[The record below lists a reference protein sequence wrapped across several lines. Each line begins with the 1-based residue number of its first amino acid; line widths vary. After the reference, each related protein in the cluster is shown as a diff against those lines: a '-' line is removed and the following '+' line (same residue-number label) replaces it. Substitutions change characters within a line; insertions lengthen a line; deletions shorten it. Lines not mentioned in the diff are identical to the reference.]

1 MRNIFIFSGFLLCF
15 VIVHAQRTC
24 ATSIKMNELFEKD
37 TKFKE
42 HHKEVMNYIRNPES
56 VNSLFK
62 KRTTAATVVTIP
74 VVFHILYK
82 NDTENVSDEQIM
94 SQLTVLNTDYRKLN
108 ADFSSVVPNAFQS
121 FGADMQ
127 IQFCI
132 ATKTPSGTPTTGIVR
147 KSVSSSFVLEDSYY
161 TANGDASWD
170 TTKYLNIWVGSFSDT
185 SLLGFADFPSSA
197 GQSDDGLCVSFDAF
211 GTTGTATTPFNKG
224 RTTTHEIGHYFGLDH
239 PWGDDDSS
247 CGSSGNSDGISD
259 TPATNGPYQGC
270 PNFPNNANA
279 CATTSNGSMFM
290 NYMDYVDDGCMAFF
304 TNGQKTVVQNTLS
317 SSRLSLLSSS
327 GCAALGL
334 DEQSSIDAI
343 ALYPNPASQYF
354 NITSVL
360 TLIDEVDIFD
370 NNGRL
375 VKNQKLSQI
384 NNIITIEDLASGI
397 YFVRIYA
404 EGKFLKSDK
413 FIKK

>member
-1 MRNIFIFSGFLLCF
+1 MRNIFIFSAFLLSF

-37 TKFKE
+37 AKFKQ
-42 HHKEVMNYIRNPES
+42 HHQEVMNYIRNPES

-62 KRTTAATVVTIP
+62 MRTAATVVTIP

-94 SQLTVLNTDYRKLN
+94 SQLTVLNSDYRKLN
-108 ADFSSVVPNAFQS
+108 ADFSSVVPSAFQS

-132 ATKTPSGTPTTGIVR
+132 ATKTPSGESSTGIVR
-147 KSVSSSFVLEDSYY
+147 KAVSSSFVFEDSYY
-161 TANGDASWD
+161 TADGDDAWD
-170 TTKYLNIWVGSFSDT
+170 TTKYLNIWVGSFLNT
-185 SLLGFADFPSSA
+185 SLLGFAYFPSSA
-197 GQSDDGLCVSFDAF
+197 GQSDDGLCISFEAF
-211 GTTGTATTPFNKG
+211 GTTGTATAPFDKG
-224 RTTTHEIGHYFGLDH
+224 RTATHEIGHYFGLDH
-239 PWGDDDSS
+239 PWGDDNSRCNTS
-247 CGSSGNSDGISD
+247 ANSDGISD
-259 TPATNGPYQGC
+259 TPATNGPYKGC
-270 PNFPNNANA
+270 PSFPANA
-279 CATTSNGSMFM
+279 KACNATANGSMFM

-304 TNGQKTVVQNTLS
+304 TNGQKAVVQNTLS

-327 GCAALGL
+327 GCDALGL
-334 DEQSSIDAI
+334 DEQSAIDAI

-354 NITSVL
+354 NITSVQ
-360 TLIDEVDIFD
+360 TKIDEVDIFD

-375 VKNQKLSQI
+375 VKNQKLTQM
-384 NNIITIEDLASGI
+384 NNIITIEDLASGT
-397 YFVRIYA
+397 YFVRIYT

-413 FIKK
+413 FIKI

>member
-1 MRNIFIFSGFLLCF
+1 MRNIFIFSAFLLSF
-15 VIVHAQRTC
+15 VVVHAQRTC

-37 TKFKE
+37 AKFKQ
-42 HHKEVMNYIRNPES
+42 HHQEVMNYIRNPDS

-62 KRTTAATVVTIP
+62 KRTTATTVVTIP

-94 SQLTVLNTDYRKLN
+94 SQLTVLNIDYRKLN
-108 ADFSSVVPNAFQS
+108 ADFSSVVPSAFQS

-132 ATKTPSGTPTTGIVR
+132 ATKTPSGESTTGIVR
-147 KSVSSSFVLEDSYY
+147 KAVSSSFVFEDSYY
-161 TANGDASWD
+161 TADGDDAWD
-170 TTKYLNIWVGSFSDT
+170 TTKYLNIWVGSFSNT
-185 SLLGFADFPSSA
+185 SLLGFAYFPSSA
-197 GQSDDGLCVSFDAF
+197 GQSDDGLCISFEAF
-211 GTTGTATTPFNKG
+211 GTTGTATAPFDKG
-224 RTTTHEIGHYFGLDH
+224 RTATHEIGHYFGLDH
-239 PWGDDDSS
+239 PWGDDNSRCNTS
-247 CGSSGNSDGISD
+247 ANSDGISD
-259 TPATNGPYQGC
+259 TPATNGPYKGC
-270 PNFPNNANA
+270 PSFPTNAKA
-279 CATTSNGSMFM
+279 CATTANGSMFM

-304 TNGQKTVVQNTLS
+304 TNGQKAVVQNTLS

-334 DEQSSIDAI
+334 DEQSAIDAI

-354 NITSVL
+354 NITSL
-360 TLIDEVDIFD
+360 KTKIDEVDIFD

-375 VKNQKLSQI
+375 VKNQKLTQI
-384 NNIITIEDLASGI
+384 NNIITIENLASGI

>member
-1 MRNIFIFSGFLLCF
+1 MRNIFIFSAFLLSF
-15 VIVHAQRTC
+15 VVVHAQRTC

-37 TKFKE
+37 AQFKQ
-42 HHKEVMNYIRNPES
+42 HHQEVMNYIRNPES
-56 VNSLFK
+56 VNSIFK
-62 KRTTAATVVTIP
+62 KRTTAATVLTIP

-94 SQLTVLNTDYRKLN
+94 SQLTVLNADYRKLN
-108 ADFSSVVPNAFQS
+108 ADFSSVVPSAFQS
-121 FGADMQ
+121 LGADMQ

-132 ATKTPSGTPTTGIVR
+132 ATKKPSGESSTGIVR
-147 KSVSSSFVLEDSYY
+147 KEVSSSFVFEDSYY
-161 TANGDASWD
+161 TTDGDDAWD

-185 SLLGFADFPSSA
+185 SLLGFAYFPSSA
-197 GQSDDGLCVSFDAF
+197 GQSNDGLCISFDAF
-211 GTTGTATTPFNKG
+211 GTTGTATAPFNKG
-224 RTTTHEIGHYFGLDH
+224 RTATHEIGHYFGLDH
-239 PWGDDDSS
+239 PWGDDNSR
-247 CGSSGNSDGISD
+247 CGTSANSDGISD
-259 TPATNGPYQGC
+259 TPATSGPYSGC
-270 PNFPNNANA
+270 PSFPNNAKA
-279 CATTSNGSMFM
+279 CSTSPNGSMFM
-290 NYMDYVDDGCMAFF
+290 NFMDYVNDHCMAFF

-334 DEQSSIDAI
+334 DEQSAIDAI

-354 NITSVL
+354 NITSL
-360 TLIDEVDIFD
+360 QTIIDEVDIFD
-370 NNGRL
+370 SNGRL
-375 VKNQKLSQI
+375 VKNQKITQI
-384 NNIITIEDLASGI
+384 NNIITIENLASGI

>member
-1 MRNIFIFSGFLLCF
+1 MRNIFIFSAFLLSF
-15 VIVHAQRTC
+15 VVVHAQRTC

-37 TKFKE
+37 AKFKQ
-42 HHKEVMNYIRNPES
+42 HHQEVMNYIRNPES
-56 VNSLFK
+56 VNSIFK

-94 SQLTVLNTDYRKLN
+94 SQLTVLNADYRKLN
-108 ADFSSVVPNAFQS
+108 ADFSSVVPSAFQS
-121 FGADMQ
+121 LGADMQ

-132 ATKTPSGTPTTGIVR
+132 ATKTPSGTTTTGVVR
-147 KSVSSSFVLEDSYY
+147 KSVSSSFVFEDSYY
-161 TANGDASWD
+161 TANGDAAWD

-185 SLLGFADFPSSA
+185 SLLGFAYFPSSA
-197 GQSDDGLCVSFDAF
+197 GQSNDGLCISFDAF

-224 RTTTHEIGHYFGLDH
+224 RTATHEIGHYFGLDH
-239 PWGDDDSS
+239 PWGDDNSS
-247 CGSSGNSDGISD
+247 CGTSRNSDGISD
-259 TPATNGPYQGC
+259 TPATSGPYSGC
-270 PNFPNNANA
+270 PIFPSNSKA
-279 CATTSNGSMFM
+279 CTASPNGSMFM
-290 NYMDYVDDGCMAFF
+290 NYMDYVNDRCMAFF
-304 TNGQKTVVQNTLS
+304 TNGQKIVVQNTLS

-327 GCAALGL
+327 GCTALGL
-334 DEQSSIDAI
+334 DDQSAIDAI

-354 NITSVL
+354 NITSL
-360 TLIDEVDIFD
+360 QIIIDEVDIFD
-370 NNGRL
+370 SNGRL
-375 VKNQKLSQI
+375 VKNQKLTQI